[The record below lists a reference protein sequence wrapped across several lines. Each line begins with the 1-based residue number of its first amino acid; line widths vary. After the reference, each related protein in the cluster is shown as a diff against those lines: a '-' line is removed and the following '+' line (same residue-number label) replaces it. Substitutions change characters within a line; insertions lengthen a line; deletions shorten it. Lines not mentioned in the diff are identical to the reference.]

1 MTRKILFVL
10 LLVVSALTASA
21 QECRLTG
28 SVIDKDTKEKMEQ
41 TTVQLLRKDSSYV
54 AGTVTDDRGEFALK
68 VDRKGPQGRVH
79 PQDLQRG
86 LRQHVS

>member
-28 SVIDKDTKEKMEQ
+28 SVIDKDTKEKMDQ
-41 TTVQLLRKDSSYV
+41 TTVQLLQETAR
-54 AGTVTDDRGEFALK
+54 T
-68 VDRKGPQGRVH
+68 
-79 PQDLQRG
+79 
-86 LRQHVS
+86 

>member
-28 SVIDKDTKEKMEQ
+28 SVIDKDTKEKMEPPC
-41 TTVQLLRKDSSYV
+41 SY
-54 AGTVTDDRGEFALK
+54 FA
-68 VDRKGPQGRVH
+68 RTART
-79 PQDLQRG
+79 
-86 LRQHVS
+86 